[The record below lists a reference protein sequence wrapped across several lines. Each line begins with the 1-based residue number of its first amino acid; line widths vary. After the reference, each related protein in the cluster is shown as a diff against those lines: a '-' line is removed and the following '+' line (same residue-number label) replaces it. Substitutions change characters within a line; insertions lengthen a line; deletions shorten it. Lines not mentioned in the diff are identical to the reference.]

1 MTSFLQ
7 LCSEPADAFEQ
18 LLLHR
23 DFGPSRQFSQTADVV
38 GCSESTLRR
47 RAEQWQWAERLAD
60 YDSGMLEQAS
70 EARTEAELE
79 RYVDRLE
86 AFRQE
91 QLYRADRVGGL
102 AEELLALVERSLKH
116 HLETETVLQGRELP
130 AVLNAVCKSLEAAMN
145 TEATAL
151 GVTELLEGGSH

>member
-1 MTSFLQ
+1 MTFFPQ
-7 LCSEPADAFEQ
+7 LPSEPADSFEQ
-18 LLLHR
+18 LLLYR
-23 DFGPSRQFSQTADVV
+23 DLGPSRQYKQAADVL

-47 RAEQWQWAERLAD
+47 RADQWQWAERLAD
-60 YDSGMLEQAS
+60 YDSAMLEQAS
-70 EARTEAELE
+70 EARTEVELE

-102 AEELLALVERSLKH
+102 AEELLALVECSLRH
-116 HLETETVLQGRELP
+116 HLETGTVLQGRELP
-130 AVLNAVCKSLEAAMN
+130 AVLNAVCKAFEAAMN

-151 GVTELLEGGSH
+151 GVAGLLDDLSS